1 MVYHHE
7 RWSTRTLSKIF
18 KIAADRMLKNLGLKR
33 ATLHAGFSE
42 RSSPDSTFYDM
53 KSGLEGSPSIL
64 PSCHGLECSAV
75 VFGVGLFGYKANF
88 PKSKTV
94 IRSVLSSTT
103 NPTWFSSAKP
113 SRFHEIFLLVI
124 SIDVFSRPVM
134 VLSVLLW
141 SLVLVYSDT
150 KQNFQNCD

>member
-1 MVYHHE
+1 MVFGVGLFGHKAKF
-7 RWSTRTLSKIF
+7 SKLRLIESSRIYR
-18 KIAADRMLKNLGLKR
+18 KLLRYIPDP
-33 ATLHAGFSE
+33 E
-42 RSSPDSTFYDM
+42 PSSPDSTTTNNP
-53 KSGLEGSPSIL
+53 LEHPFIL

-75 VFGVGLFGYKANF
+75 VFGVGLFGYKAKF